1 MANDILKEVASKFRA
16 LGLNQEQI
24 GMVIGEIAEH
34 RQHVDRQG
42 FTRGFENGFN
52 HAIESLTRPGKRL
65 D

>member
-1 MANDILKEVASKFRA
+1 MSWDKEVASKFRA

-34 RQHVDRQG
+34 RQHADRQG
-42 FTRGFENGFN
+42 FTRGFDNGFN
-52 HAIESLTRPGKRL
+52 HAMDKLTRSGKRP